1 METILTGAEAR
12 SKLLV
17 GVNKLANSIKG
28 TLGPN
33 ARTVVIQNPMGGMPV
48 IINDG
53 VSIARMVNDKD
64 PYVQMGIDL
73 LKEVASEAQ
82 QKSGD
87 GTTSATLIAQTLCNG
102 SLSLM
107 ENGTPPLVI
116 RDALKS
122 YLAATEEYVRE
133 SAIEDFDL
141 KDVATIAA
149 NNDAELGELIAGVVK
164 RGHGITIEKSPTGET
179 YVKKASGFE
188 MNAGYAHA
196 LMANAPR
203 AKCEFDNPM
212 VLTTTEKI
220 STFNALVPAL
230 EAAVKQNKPLVVF
243 CSDFNGQMLQNLLVN
258 IVQGKVSVCMIKPA
272 GMPEQQQAWL
282 EDVAAA
288 TGAKLFKVSLNES
301 IVNITSD
308 DLGSCEKFVSSQTN
322 TILSVK
328 ETDDLEKYINEL
340 EDLFDAAGDNDW
352 LAEQYYNRIKR
363 LGKGI
368 STIYVGGASEI
379 EQVETKERVDDAVNA
394 CKLALS
400 SGVVIGGGATLY
412 RAADELD
419 EHGDVADLFRDA
431 LKTPL
436 RTIISNTGDEPNL
449 GLVLSGENYVCG
461 KTAEVRN
468 AIEDGVLDPM
478 QVVLNSL
485 ESAVSIAALVLMTD
499 AAIIAPSD

>member
-102 SLSLM
+102 SLTLM
-107 ENGTPPLVI
+107 ENGTSPLVI

-149 NNDAELGELIAGVVK
+149 NNDGELGELIAGVVK
-164 RGHGITIEKSPTGET
+164 RGQGITIERSPTNET
-179 YVKKASGFE
+179 YVKRASGFE

-230 EAAVKQNKPLVVF
+230 EAAVKQNKPLVIF

-322 TILSVK
+322 TILSIK
-328 ETDDLEKYINEL
+328 ETDELGEYIDELTQL
-340 EDLFDAAGDNDW
+340 EDEAENDW
-352 LAEQYYNRIKR
+352 LAEQYHNRAKR

-368 STIYVGGASEI
+368 STIYVG
-379 EQVETKERVDDAVNA
+379 ETKERVDDAVNA

-412 RAADELD
+412 GAANELD
-419 EHGDVADLFRDA
+419 EQGDVADLFRDA

-485 ESAVSIAALVLMTD
+485 ESAVSIASLVLMTD